1 MSAYLTWPEARDLAL
16 AGTPVRREGPPGL
29 TGLPP
34 TSPHWLEHRTGLWV
48 LTDANHAV
56 LRVVDAAWFA
66 RAEFYANDWTTD
78 PFGTARDV
86 CVIDSPTPYFLPPGI
101 VLTGEPGVAT
111 ISLHADIGA
120 SSPEGIFTVS
130 FYLDGAF
137 VGSIEAAASGRYTLA
152 PPFDPSSY
160 SAAARVRAWIDVT
173 SSLPLPA
180 WTGHSEWEMAFP
192 AAATYVAID
201 LHAEFPAGS
210 GHGGDWAYPW
220 KTFGPYATDRW
231 VYSHSADPVV
241 ADDDFGLN
249 GVVIYPTGLTDP
261 INGGATTLLL
271 FLPAG
276 QTFTLNIWNT
286 TLGYLQYGA
295 GGSLRLYNRPI

>member
-1 MSAYLTWPEARDLAL
+1 MSSFLTWPEARDLAL
-16 AGTPVRREGPPGL
+16 GGVPIRRDAWVTADPP
-29 TGLPP
+29 
-34 TSPHWLEHRTGLWV
+34 SWLEHRTGLWV
-48 LTDANHAV
+48 LTDLRHALV
-56 LRVVDAAWFA
+56 RAVDAGWFKS
-66 RAEFYANDWTTD
+66 AEFYAGDWTTD
-78 PFGTARDV
+78 ALGSARDV
-86 CVIDSPTPYFLPPGI
+86 CQIDPPAVVAFQPPGI
-101 VLTGEPGVAT
+101 GLEAVIGTTT
-111 ISLHADIGA
+111 IDLNADIGA
-120 SSPEGIFTVS
+120 SSPAGVYTINYF
-130 FYLDGAF
+130 LDGVF
-137 VGSIEAAASGRYTLA
+137 VGTREATGAGRYALTTA
-152 PPFDPSSY
+152 FSWASY
-160 SAAARVRAWIDVT
+160 STAGRVRAWIDVS
-173 SSLPLPA
+173 SSLPLPK
-180 WTGHSEWEMAFP
+180 WTGHSEWEMEFP

-241 ADDDFGLN
+241 ANDDFGLN
-249 GVVIYPTGLTDP
+249 GVVIYPTGWTDP

-286 TLGYLQYGA
+286 TLGYLEYGA